1 MTLLAGFLDVLLRG
15 LGLVAFSIAVGGVA
29 FLLLLGAGRT
39 GPSALDARARAR
51 SLRLIAGAA
60 LTLAVTTTMALGLKP
75 WALASPDGRWPV
87 LAFLGTEYAVGG
99 VLRVAAAALLAGLAA
114 RLARRPRARH
124 EVLILALPTV
134 ALIGASAWA
143 SHALA
148 RLDDRLLLMILDMF
162 HRTAAAL
169 WVGGLVHLLAFWLE
183 WKREGADGL
192 GLAVLRRFS
201 RMAVRAVLVLLV
213 AGLSQTV
220 LYVGSIGGLVG
231 TGYGIMVV
239 SKVVLLA
246 VALLLGGWNNVLVRR
261 LGAGAGELPPSR
273 LRWLVEAEIAVVVA
287 VLLAAASLTSL
298 PPAID
303 VREDRATLSE
313 VAARFQPRIPRL
325 ASPPITELLA
335 TAAPI
340 SAVSAPRQPAEYA
353 WSEYNHH
360 MAGLFVLA
368 MGLVASFERDR
379 RRSWARHWPLLLLG
393 LAAFMFVRNDPRAWP
408 LGPAGF
414 WETLL
419 LPDVLQHRISVA
431 LVVALGAV
439 EWLVRAGRLRSAR
452 WAYVFPLLCLAGGAL
467 LLTHSHAMFNLK
479 AEFLTEVTH
488 TPLGVLGV
496 VLGCSRWLQLR
507 LPPPDNRLPGR
518 VWAAAMVVMGLILTF
533 YREG

>member
-1 MTLLAGFLDVLLRG
+1 M
-15 LGLVAFSIAVGGVA
+15 AVG
-29 FLLLLGAGRT
+29 
-39 GPSALDARARAR
+39 
-51 SLRLIAGAA
+51 
-60 LTLAVTTTMALGLKP
+60 
-75 WALASPDGRWPV
+75 
-87 LAFLGTEYAVGG
+87 
-99 VLRVAAAALLAGLAA
+99 
-114 RLARRPRARH
+114 
-124 EVLILALPTV
+124 
-134 ALIGASAWA
+134 
-143 SHALA
+143 
-148 RLDDRLLLMILDMF
+148 
-162 HRTAAAL
+162 
-169 WVGGLVHLLAFWLE
+169 
-183 WKREGADGL
+183 
-192 GLAVLRRFS
+192 
-201 RMAVRAVLVLLV
+201 AVLVLLA

-220 LYVGSIGGLVG
+220 LYVGSIGGLFG

-246 VALLLGGWNNVLVRR
+246 LALLLGGWNNVLVRR

-273 LRWLVEAEIAVVVA
+273 VRWLVETEIGVVVA

-313 VAARFQPRIPRL
+313 VAARFQPRVPRL
-325 ASPPITELLA
+325 SSPPITELLA

-340 SAVSAPRQPAEYA
+340 TEASAPRQPAEYA

-360 MAGLFVLA
+360 TAGLFVLA
-368 MGLVASFERDR
+368 MGLLASFERGR
-379 RRSWARHWPLLLLG
+379 RRSWARHWPLLLFG

-479 AEFLTEVTH
+479 AEFLTEVAH

-507 LPPPDNRLPGR
+507 LPPPDNRLPGH
-518 VWAAAMVVMGLILTF
+518 VWAAAMVIMGLILTF